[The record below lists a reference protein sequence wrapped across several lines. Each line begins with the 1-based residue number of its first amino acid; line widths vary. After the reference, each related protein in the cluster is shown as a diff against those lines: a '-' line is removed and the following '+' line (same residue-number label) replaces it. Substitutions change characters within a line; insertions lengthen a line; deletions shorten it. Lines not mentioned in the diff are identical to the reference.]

1 MADKPV
7 VIDASPVVE
16 IADGKDLARV
26 FRALADACEENGP
39 GGLDIH
45 VHLPDEAP
53 HRTDG
58 RTWIELRVVG
68 RMAVDF
74 AKFRKAALDG

>member
-16 IADGKDLARV
+16 IADGKGLARV

-45 VHLPDEAP
+45 LHVLDHVHRE
-53 HRTDG
+53 DG
-58 RTWIELRVVG
+58 RTWIEVRIVG

-74 AKFRKAALDG
+74 AKLRKAAIDG